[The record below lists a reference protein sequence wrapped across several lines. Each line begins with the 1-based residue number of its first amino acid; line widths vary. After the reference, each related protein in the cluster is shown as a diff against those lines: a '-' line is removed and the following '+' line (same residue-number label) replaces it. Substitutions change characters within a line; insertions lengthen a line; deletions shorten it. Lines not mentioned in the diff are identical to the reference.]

1 MDGERG
7 VRSGVK
13 NGGGVV
19 QSDMNE
25 LTETLNGE
33 DLPEEVKAI
42 FTKGI
47 KRKVKKTRDDLIATL
62 LIVGTF
68 FSDILYRKFFH
79 HPPPPLLSFMAFLPI
94 VFSSAIYLWRMNK
107 KGVYSLDKQD
117 VEYLISLKD
126 KRVLG
131 IFLDYLQVGY
141 ERKMLSPDKQL
152 LLALLPLITPED
164 SQRLTRYQKRLLV
177 NILQTADGE
186 TRLAI
191 LKTLQEVGDGDQ
203 LNSLRVWKFN
213 QVGFGLNFE
222 MKAAYK
228 SCVTA
233 IEARAASTRSDS
245 QLLRPSFPTDGA
257 DTYLRPVT
265 QKIDENADTLLRAEI
280 GGNDKEAQ

>member
-1 MDGERG
+1 M
-7 VRSGVK
+7 RSGVK

-79 HPPPPLLSFMAFLPI
+79 HPPPPLLSFMALSTVALPP
-94 VFSSAIYLWRMNK
+94 VIYVWWMNK
-107 KGVYSLDKQD
+107 KGAYTLDKQD

-126 KRVLG
+126 KRVIG
-131 IFLDYLQVGY
+131 IFLDYLLLNSI
-141 ERKMLSPDKQL
+141 KKSSSPDKQL
-152 LLALLPLITPED
+152 LLALLPLITLED
-164 SQRLTRYQKRLLV
+164 SHLLTRSQKKRLV
-177 NILQTADGE
+177 DILQTADNE
-186 TRLAI
+186 TRLEI
-191 LKTLQEVGDGDQ
+191 LKTLQKIGDADQ